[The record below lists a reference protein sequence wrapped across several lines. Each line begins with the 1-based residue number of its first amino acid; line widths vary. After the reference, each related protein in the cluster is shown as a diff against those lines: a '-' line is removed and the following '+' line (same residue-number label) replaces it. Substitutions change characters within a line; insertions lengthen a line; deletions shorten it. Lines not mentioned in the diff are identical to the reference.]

1 MRVPSG
7 VRRAFHLPVSKGQ
20 IARDLEEE
28 VDFHVAMRAQAL
40 GRGGLTEEEAVA
52 EARRRFGD
60 VQDLRDYCVSLE
72 VPHMQ
77 RAQFRER
84 VYSVVQD
91 LRFALR
97 QFRRSPGFAII
108 ASVTLALG
116 VGATTAI
123 FSVVNGV
130 VLKPLAFS
138 RPGQLVQ
145 LWGIDANGKHLHFAD
160 PTFDH
165 LAAENHTLSALAEYK
180 PSIYNV

>member
-1 MRVPSG
+1 MPRCTRRCTDSRRAGQSLRSGDCPTTIAGRSTTRSRLAAGRGCAPNPRPGNGTRWPWAGSSSRPDAMRVPSG

-52 EARRRFGD
+52 EAHRRFGD

-108 ASVTLALG
+108 AGVTLALG
-116 VGATTAI
+116 VGA
-123 FSVVNGV
+123 
-130 VLKPLAFS
+130 
-138 RPGQLVQ
+138 
-145 LWGIDANGKHLHFAD
+145 
-160 PTFDH
+160 
-165 LAAENHTLSALAEYK
+165 
-180 PSIYNV
+180 